1 MTKIF
6 ILLWALNPIYA
17 LAQNIDF
24 RSNSKLD
31 AEDYLMRGYGNTDD
45 PIFDRAAVVNLDVD
59 IGIASDCGRIDVR
72 HTMRAALK
80 NMLNADYFKSMG
92 RDIVAGSPMLI
103 TCYMSPTWCA
113 ILKQFRLRA
122 NFLANLRLNQC
133 RAIDRYVD
141 NRVEDFYEQRS
152 QCVRNKIGAN
162 SGNFESAMEG
172 CKNYSDFNLK
182 DWSGSG
188 IKKNINKVIDSSAK
202 WAGFEKGEAKR
213 VVDLTKSFLGD
224 EIVKHGHV
232 SIDYGPHRMQMTPRT
247 YLADMKDARFKN
259 LCLDLLPKVNQQGT
273 SISKQDLK
281 RVSGGNRTILDRQT
295 LVSLSL
301 LPYQK
306 RKLYCRKLAD
316 ALAIGG
322 FTEDMGKTLDFI
334 ASKVGSNPH
343 LPANKRVE
351 VDRRRRA
358 FKDQIELT
366 LSIEQQERTPLGQV
380 LYQINKEG
388 EKYRSIAT
396 QMQLDV
402 GHDIRKND
410 RINSIFLDC
419 GDGIGCR

>member
-1 MTKIF
+1 MTKIL
-6 ILLWALNPIYA
+6 ILLWVINPVYA

-188 IKKNINKVIDSSAK
+188 IKKSINKVIDSSAK
-202 WAGFEKGEAKR
+202 WAGFDNR
-213 VVDLTKSFLGD
+213 VV
-224 EIVKHGHV
+224 
-232 SIDYGPHRMQMTPRT
+232 
-247 YLADMKDARFKN
+247 
-259 LCLDLLPKVNQQGT
+259 
-273 SISKQDLK
+273 
-281 RVSGGNRTILDRQT
+281 
-295 LVSLSL
+295 
-301 LPYQK
+301 
-306 RKLYCRKLAD
+306 
-316 ALAIGG
+316 
-322 FTEDMGKTLDFI
+322 
-334 ASKVGSNPH
+334 
-343 LPANKRVE
+343 
-351 VDRRRRA
+351 
-358 FKDQIELT
+358 
-366 LSIEQQERTPLGQV
+366 
-380 LYQINKEG
+380 
-388 EKYRSIAT
+388 
-396 QMQLDV
+396 
-402 GHDIRKND
+402 
-410 RINSIFLDC
+410 
-419 GDGIGCR
+419 